1 MSLSHPG
8 KAKDIR
14 STASTPTT
22 DITNS
27 ATASKSSKNLG
38 NVKTE
43 ELPMVHSSPSKTN
56 TASNSPSNNAL
67 DGVSQLEQP
76 TPSSDFTNSVT
87 SESTD
92 DDKKMPKTVAL

>member
-14 STASTPTT
+14 STATTPTT

-27 ATASKSSKNLG
+27 TTSKSSKNNLG

-56 TASNSPSNNAL
+56 TASNSPSN
-67 DGVSQLEQP
+67 
-76 TPSSDFTNSVT
+76 SVT
-87 SESTD
+87 PECND